1 MAAAAVI
8 IIAVGAVAYLVYN
21 GHPQKEIAKTEK
33 VTGRNNNDILP
44 GGDKAVLMLANGD
57 TIALDD
63 AATGTLAL
71 QGSIKVVKL
80 NDGQLAYATEN
91 KPTEAVYNKVTT
103 PRGGQYQVQLPDG
116 TKVWLNAA
124 SSLRFPTV
132 FNGNERNVE
141 VTGEAYFEVTKNPA
155 QPFRVTVDG
164 MEIRVLGTHFNVNA
178 YTDEA
183 SINTT
188 LVEGSVMVTKNG
200 KQVTIKPGQQA
211 RVDGDITV
219 APDVDVETITAWKNG
234 RFSFSNASL
243 ESLMRTIARW
253 YDVEVVL
260 EDKITDT
267 YTIDVP
273 RNVPVSKLFR
283 YIERSGGVHFV
294 IEGGKIICKKS
305 K

>member
-1 MAAAAVI
+1 MAAAALLI
-8 IIAVGAVAYLVYN
+8 MAVGAVAYLVYIDR
-21 GHPQKEIAKTEK
+21 PKKEIVKAEK
-33 VTGRNNNDILP
+33 VTGPPNNDILP
-44 GGDKAVLMLANGD
+44 GGDKAVLTLGSGD

-63 AATGTLAL
+63 AANGTLAL
-71 QGSIKVVKL
+71 QGNIKVLKL
-80 NDGQLAYATEN
+80 NSGQLAYATEN
-91 KPTEAVYNKVTT
+91 KPTEVVYNKVTT
-103 PRGGQYQVQLPDG
+103 PRGGQYKVQLPDG

-124 SSLRFPTV
+124 SSLRFPTA
-132 FNGNERNVE
+132 FNGDERPVE
-141 VTGEAYFEVTKNPA
+141 VTGEAYFEVARNPA
-155 QPFRVTVDG
+155 QPFRVTVNG
-164 MEIRVLGTHFNVNA
+164 MEVRVLGTHFNINA

-211 RVDGDITV
+211 RVDEGIYIV
-219 APDVDVETITAWKNG
+219 PDVDVETLTAWKNG

-243 ESLMRTIARW
+243 ESLMRPIARW

-260 EDKITDT
+260 DDKITDA

-273 RNVPVSKLFR
+273 RDVPVSKLLRF
-283 YIERSGGVHFV
+283 IERSGGVHFI
-294 IEGGKIICKKS
+294 IEGEKIICKKS